1 MLGHFWYRLLLM
13 KGLTQSEQ
21 ALIHGSSVQSE
32 TALSDGEKSI
42 SAKNDRNNGKKKRA
56 GAVRQAELQ
65 RRKAIL

>member
-1 MLGHFWYRLLLM
+1 M

-32 TALSDGEKSI
+32 TALSHGAKNI
-42 SAKNDRNNGKKKRA
+42 SAKDDLNNGRKKRA
-56 GAVRQAELQ
+56 SVVRHIQLL